1 MRKNIGNGVMNVG
14 CMVKYL
20 ESPAG
25 RKRPTETLDAAFKK
39 RFFSLSSNEVDSEIF
54 STKMGRYDKRLTLN
68 RRTIRALEQRRD
80 SLYKGRHGNGDNAK
94 KNVKMG
100 YQTFSS
106 DSEDISLEG
115 AARRRATSPPSENSP
130 PFYGPSHYTRQQ
142 FKLDQLFQR
151 EQQ

>member
-1 MRKNIGNGVMNVG
+1 MLTEFTKADQSQWFASKNEVNVKQKSYYKQVRKNIGNGVMNVG

-80 SLYKGRHGNGDNAK
+80 SLYKGRHGNGDNGK
-94 KNVKMG
+94 KNVKI
-100 YQTFSS
+100 SS
-106 DSEDISLEG
+106 FCLVFEIILLG
-115 AARRRATSPPSENSP
+115 IPNI
-130 PFYGPSHYTRQQ
+130 FFG
-142 FKLDQLFQR
+142 
-151 EQQ
+151 